1 MFGGWGV
8 GGGVVIRDVKS
19 KHSIWTAP
27 RRKKK
32 IKVMGPPETLT
43 SMLEKRVEVEL
54 LVASIFSLKCSC
66 PESTFQTILATAGAL
81 SHFSV
86 FKSSIKNNFEIL
98 IETENRKEP
107 NCPLLIT
114 ATRRIKE
121 KYCRC
126 ETKTSSAGIFTED
139 LAVDAK

>member
-1 MFGGWGV
+1 MEKN
-8 GGGVVIRDVKS
+8 KS
-19 KHSIWTAP
+19 N
-27 RRKKK
+27 
-32 IKVMGPPETLT
+32 GPPETLK

-54 LVASIFSLKCSC
+54 LTTSILSLKCSC
-66 PESTFQTILATAGAL
+66 PESTFQTILATAGAV
-81 SHFSV
+81 FGV

-121 KYCRC
+121 KYCRY
-126 ETKTSSAGIFTED
+126 ETKTSTAGIFMGD
-139 LAVDAK
+139 LAVAAK

>member
-1 MFGGWGV
+1 MNGIFF
-8 GGGVVIRDVKS
+8 VISDVKS
-19 KHSIWTAP
+19 KHSIWTLL
-27 RRKKK
+27 RRKK

-43 SMLEKRVEVEL
+43 STLEKRVGVEL
-54 LVASIFSLKCSC
+54 LATSIFSLKCSC

-81 SHFSV
+81 SHLGV

-121 KYCRC
+121 KNCRY
-126 ETKTSSAGIFTED
+126 ETKTSTAGIFTEG
-139 LAVDAK
+139 LAAVAAK